1 MIFCLQINRVSYKL
15 VLMCLVGVTR
25 HAESTQN
32 NKFAISLQYFKKE
45 VRDNMIFL
53 HEDKQS
59 QFTFE

>member
-1 MIFCLQINRVSYKL
+1 
-15 VLMCLVGVTR
+15 MCLVGVTG
-25 HAESTQN
+25 HAESSQN

-59 QFTFE
+59 QFTFEWDSKLS